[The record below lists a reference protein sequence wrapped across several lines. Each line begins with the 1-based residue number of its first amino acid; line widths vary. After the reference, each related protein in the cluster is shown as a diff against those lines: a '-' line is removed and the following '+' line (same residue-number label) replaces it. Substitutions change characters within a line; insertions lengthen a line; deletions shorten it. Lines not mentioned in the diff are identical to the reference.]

1 MISVRIGS
9 VSMVAIAG
17 FAGAICVASE
27 TETAESPMSVAPIV
41 AARPSEIPTAA
52 PTRTATGTVAGERSR
67 TKLDALRA
75 ALDVY
80 ENAVHHRMLL
90 PGTESE
96 ARFLAASRRVTSAR
110 GTFMEGVGNAMDE
123 GDRSGMSNDID
134 EFNDAGER
142 MVRAADD
149 KRALLADYSDRVRA
163 MAVRTR
169 EAIDRAWMLFGRV
182 FARDSLVAL
191 KAEITE
197 LRRRAQRLDGARGS
211 DLDAVSD
218 ALAAAEGAIRTTL
231 SDDQSGL
238 TNSQGGEWVSRMQDD
253 LASLSDTRTKLQR
266 LDVHQSVVA
275 TRFAELGTRLR
286 RPIHLVA
293 PIVVPDKIVVPA
305 EIVAPEPATPAP
317 VHEPATA
324 ATVPDVA
331 IETPPPTPQPQSAPA
346 GRSHAIE
353 WIGGA
358 MVLLVAALFIA
369 GTVRRR
375 RKGASNDENVTTE
388 SDSMAIAFDR
398 VAARLTHVEHPVP
411 PIEPLSGDSEAPLGA
426 SSYDV
431 ERMAAAPK
439 HAQISVLFSD
449 VSRAAPKRAPA
460 RVRMAGATV
469 DADSRDSMRDGE
481 LRRRLECDELELAL
495 QPELDPDT
503 FEVESVAARVYWN
516 GGGAGTTGGL
526 LDLPEESELI
536 VPIRDWAL
544 RSAIAMAAR
553 WHHGPWSDV
562 RISVDVCS
570 SQLLDPRFVER
581 TKSLLDECRL
591 PSRCIEIGLTDAIL
605 RDTLARDGGALRPLR
620 ALGLG
625 VALNDFGMGYSS
637 LALLERMPLTR
648 IKLDRSLAN
657 AFDAALHLP
666 IIARNLVDWARRVGL
681 RVAPVEIE
689 VSEELA
695 HALREANHCALRH
708 FVRLS
713 RAEEGAIA
721 IDAQRESALSYG
733 SGIVFRDFFV
743 LREVARARD
752 AEASR
757 APQPEPIEESR
768 SGYALGKPRSR
779 PVG

>member
-253 LASLSDTRTKLQR
+253 LR
-266 LDVHQSVVA
+266 L
-275 TRFAELGTRLR
+275 F
-286 RPIHLVA
+286 PI
-293 PIVVPDKIVVPA
+293 
-305 EIVAPEPATPAP
+305 
-317 VHEPATA
+317 
-324 ATVPDVA
+324 
-331 IETPPPTPQPQSAPA
+331 
-346 GRSHAIE
+346 
-353 WIGGA
+353 
-358 MVLLVAALFIA
+358 
-369 GTVRRR
+369 
-375 RKGASNDENVTTE
+375 
-388 SDSMAIAFDR
+388 
-398 VAARLTHVEHPVP
+398 
-411 PIEPLSGDSEAPLGA
+411 
-426 SSYDV
+426 
-431 ERMAAAPK
+431 
-439 HAQISVLFSD
+439 
-449 VSRAAPKRAPA
+449 
-460 RVRMAGATV
+460 
-469 DADSRDSMRDGE
+469 
-481 LRRRLECDELELAL
+481 
-495 QPELDPDT
+495 
-503 FEVESVAARVYWN
+503 
-516 GGGAGTTGGL
+516 
-526 LDLPEESELI
+526 
-536 VPIRDWAL
+536 
-544 RSAIAMAAR
+544 
-553 WHHGPWSDV
+553 
-562 RISVDVCS
+562 
-570 SQLLDPRFVER
+570 
-581 TKSLLDECRL
+581 
-591 PSRCIEIGLTDAIL
+591 
-605 RDTLARDGGALRPLR
+605 LARSCRGWTCTR
-620 ALGLG
+620 A
-625 VALNDFGMGYSS
+625 S
-637 LALLERMPLTR
+637 
-648 IKLDRSLAN
+648 
-657 AFDAALHLP
+657 
-666 IIARNLVDWARRVGL
+666 
-681 RVAPVEIE
+681 
-689 VSEELA
+689 
-695 HALREANHCALRH
+695 
-708 FVRLS
+708 
-713 RAEEGAIA
+713 
-721 IDAQRESALSYG
+721 
-733 SGIVFRDFFV
+733 
-743 LREVARARD
+743 
-752 AEASR
+752 
-757 APQPEPIEESR
+757 
-768 SGYALGKPRSR
+768 
-779 PVG
+779 